1 VSGTGA
7 GASRDAAEVRNET
20 MLLLGDLIGFPTV
33 TDDSNLGLIA
43 WVAER
48 LDPLGAELTLTH
60 DRERRKANLFATIG
74 PPVDGGVVLSG
85 HTDVVPAEEEGWT
98 VAPFIATRR
107 GQRIYGRG
115 ATDMKGFIACALAM
129 APAFAAAPLARP
141 VHLALTFDEE
151 VGCRG
156 APLLLAAL
164 AENGPRPSAAIV
176 GEPTSMRVA
185 HGHKGCH
192 EFTTTITG
200 LEGHGSAP
208 RKGVNAVEY
217 GARYVDGLLALRA
230 ELAARRP
237 ATSPYDPPETTL
249 NVGVLSGG
257 SARNVVAG
265 ACTIEWELRPVVD
278 ADGAFAMERVRALEA
293 DLTERLAA
301 EHPDATLRTT
311 VEGAVDGL
319 EPDDGSAAVDLAH
332 RLLGT
337 DELDVVPY
345 STEAGLFQRAG
356 IPAVVCGPG
365 SIDVAHRPDEYV
377 PIEQL
382 EACLA
387 MLGSLVD
394 ELTE

>member
-1 VSGTGA
+1 MA
-7 GASRDAAEVRNET
+7 DLRNET

-33 TDDSNLGLIA
+33 TGDSNLDLIG
-43 WVAER
+43 WVADR
-48 LDPLGAELTLTH
+48 LEPLGAEIALTH
-60 DRERRKANLFATIG
+60 DRDRRKANLFATIG
-74 PPVDGGVVLSG
+74 PRVDGGVVLSG
-85 HTDVVPAEEEGWT
+85 HTDVVPADEEGWT
-98 VAPFIATRR
+98 GSPFVATRR

-129 APAFAAAPLARP
+129 APTFAAAPLDRP
-141 VHLALTFDEE
+141 VHLAFTFDEE

-164 AENGPRPSAAIV
+164 AETGPRPSAAIV

-208 RKGVNAVEY
+208 GRGVNAVEY
-217 GARYVDGLLALRA
+217 GARYVERLLALRA
-230 ELAARRP
+230 DLAARSP
-237 ATSPYDPPETTL
+237 AASPYDPPETTL
-249 NVGVLSGG
+249 NVGVLAGG

-278 ADGAFAMERVRALEA
+278 ADSAYALQRVREFEA
-293 DLTERLAA
+293 ELAARLAA
-301 EHPDATLRTT
+301 EHPEATLQTT

-319 EPDDGSAAVDLAH
+319 EPHEGSAAVDLAH

-337 DELDVVPY
+337 RELDVVPY

-394 ELTE
+394 ELTA